1 MVIYLCVLFVGDALN
16 IGLNAFVTHGTR
28 KEYEGKLFVRFFI
41 CDSFITYGCFGS
53 VFIQIYTT
61 MGTSVI

>member
-1 MVIYLCVLFVGDALN
+1 VGDALN